1 MKTDLATLARDLAK
15 PPGAD
20 AAVLAAVE
28 AQVGAHFPEDYRSFV
43 QSANGAEGPVGEGYL
58 SLWPIEEI
66 ALLNEQYE
74 VASFVP
80 GLVLFATDGG
90 NTGYAVDT
98 TSNAIVELP
107 LIGMSR
113 EALVPRGRT
122 LRDLLEFIS
131 QPPE

>member
-1 MKTDLATLARDLAK
+1 MDLATLARDLNK

-20 AAVLAAVE
+20 PVKLAALE
-28 AQVGAHFPEDYRSFV
+28 AQVGARFPEDYLSFV
-43 QSANGAEGPVGEGYL
+43 QSTDGAEGPVGEGYL

-74 VASFVP
+74 VAALVP
-80 GLVLFATDGG
+80 GLVLFGTDGG

-98 TSNAIVELP
+98 ASNAIVELP
-107 LIGMSR
+107 LIGMSP
-113 EALVPRGRT
+113 ETLVQRGRT

-131 QPPE
+131 QGG